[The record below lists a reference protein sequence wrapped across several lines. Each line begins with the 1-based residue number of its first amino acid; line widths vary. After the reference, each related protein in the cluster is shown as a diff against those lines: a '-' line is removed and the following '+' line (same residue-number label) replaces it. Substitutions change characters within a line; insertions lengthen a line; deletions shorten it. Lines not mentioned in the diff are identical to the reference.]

1 MSSEEGKVYENRIR
15 RKADRQG
22 LMLTK
27 SRQRDELAV
36 GFGLYGIKDPYNN
49 TLVSAENRI
58 SGPYAMTLVECDE
71 WLDEPFH
78 LAT

>member
-49 TLVSAENRI
+49 TLVSAEKPDIRAI
-58 SGPYAMTLVECDE
+58 RYDTGGM
-71 WLDEPFH
+71 
-78 LAT
+78 